1 MEGRTVRIAQS
12 IGLAD
17 DEHKQLLVWTR
28 GRTTPAR
35 LVTRSNI
42 VLLAAQGFQNQ
53 EIAESLGV
61 SVVTV
66 RLWRGRFAAYGLDGI
81 ESDAPRP
88 GRPRVIGDSK
98 VSKIVEKT
106 MKSRPKNATHWS
118 TREMARAQG
127 VSQSTIVRI
136 WHAHELKPHLV
147 ENFKFSN
154 DPQFAEKLR
163 DVVGLYMDPPEKA
176 IVLSVDEKSQIQAL
190 DRTQLQ
196 LPLRPGIPARQTHDY
211 KRHGTTTLFAALSL
225 LDGTVIGQCL
235 PRHRHDEFLKFLKL
249 IDKETPKDLDL
260 HVIVDNY
267 ATHKHEN
274 VNRWLSRHKRF
285 HLHFVP
291 TSSSWLNLVERW
303 FGEITAKT
311 IRRGT
316 FKSVPALVQ
325 SINEYVDNYN
335 RNPHQFT
342 WTASADKI
350 LDKIATLKAIYG
362 SGH

>member
-1 MEGRTVRIAQS
+1 MRAALDVSLT
-12 IGLAD
+12 AD
-17 DEHKQLLVWTR
+17 QRKQLLAWFR

-35 LVTRSNI
+35 LVTRAHI
-42 VLLAAQGFQNQ
+42 ILLAADGLQNK
-53 EIAESLGV
+53 EIAEKLDLSLP
-61 SVVTV
+61 TV
-66 RLWRGRFAAYGLDGI
+66 RLWRGRFVSDGLDGI
-81 ESDAPRP
+81 ESDAQRP
-88 GRPRVIGDSK
+88 GRPRTIDQFK
-98 VSKIVEKT
+98 VSKIVEET
-106 MKSRPKNATHWS
+106 MKSRPANATHWS
-118 TREMARAQG
+118 TREMAKASG
-127 VSQSTIVRI
+127 VSQSTVVRI
-136 WHAHELKPHLV
+136 WQNHELKPHLV
-147 ENFKFSN
+147 ETFKFSN
-154 DPQFAEKLR
+154 DPKFIEKLR

-176 IVLSVDEKSQIQAL
+176 LVLSVDEKSQIQAL

-211 KRHGTTTLFAALSL
+211 KRHGTTTLFAALNM

-235 PRHRHDEFLKFLKL
+235 PRHRNQEFLKFLKL
-249 IDKETPKDLDL
+249 IDKETPKNLDL

-274 VNRWLSRHKRF
+274 VERWLSRHKRF

-303 FGEITAKT
+303 FGEITAKA

-316 FKSVPALVQ
+316 FKSVPALIQ
-325 SINEYVDNYN
+325 SINQYVDNYN

-350 LDKIATLKAIYG
+350 LNKIAKLKAIYG